1 MVTEQDAIKLAE
13 KVENLKA
20 ILSGD
25 LEMIDK
31 DSSMVHKDVL
41 TGVGMETGA

>member
-1 MVTEQDAIKLAE
+1 
-13 KVENLKA
+13 VENLKA

-31 DSSMVHKDVL
+31 DSSMVHEDVL